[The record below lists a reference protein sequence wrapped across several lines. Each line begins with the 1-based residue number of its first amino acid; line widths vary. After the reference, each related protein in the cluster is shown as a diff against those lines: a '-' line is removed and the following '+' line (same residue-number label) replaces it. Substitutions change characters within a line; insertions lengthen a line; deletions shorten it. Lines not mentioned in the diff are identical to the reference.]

1 MKNPQQI
8 SDEEGKNT
16 DNKKKKIIIAL
27 IIVAAIAAAAVI
39 VFFLF
44 FRKNTDSS
52 TGRPSGQM
60 PGQTQDS
67 RITASGTTTVGMTTE
82 ELDLDNLDTKLYVEA
97 VYPSDGDSVT
107 KGDNVLKI
115 SDSTFESAKKEL
127 ERAQEQADLAYR
139 EAVVTTAE
147 DNIDAKSTYDQAAVN
162 QKYAQQTYDAAVK
175 EVTDKISD
183 IQDQIDDDQD
193 LIDEYT
199 KAVNENYYYKYY
211 DVENKQKEMND
222 TFALQMKLYDE
233 WGIEALTNTD
243 KTSSTSKSGQ
253 SGQDGQAN
261 VPTTICGKAG
271 YLQGYITGYAAGEN
285 GGQGD
290 AATSFSNWW
299 STNYG
304 LTGSDPGDSDKAAYS
319 ALLDELGVQYTAGS
333 AGWWSGN
340 AGAAKTAA
348 QTSYS
353 NSYNDGIKSGQQAA
367 ATNQKAGLSSTQ
379 AAATVDTATTQEY
392 VKVYELLTT
401 EVENET
407 KSYKEALK
415 NYKEK
420 TALAPTNLSKT
431 QADQKKLNAQLT
443 ELNTT
448 LETTKASAKAAYDQ
462 TLAECSIAKETYD
475 TAVKKTEEELTSLS
489 NKKDDADDDMD
500 YFNEILSDGYV
511 HASKSGTIMKIMTE
525 EGSYISGDEMVMAYT
540 DDDSLAVAVSVDQAD
555 ISSISLGESAEITI
569 DDHGDYTG
577 TVTEINPV
585 SSSSSKSSVTYTV
598 TVVIDGDIS
607 GLSQNLTASVT
618 FGDADSGTVSGNSQ
632 TAGESTAATEETSKA
647 AGESTAATEETS
659 KAASEST
666 AAVESSKAGGDTK
679 KDDQQKDKTE

>member
-1 MKNPQQI
+1 M
-8 SDEEGKNT
+8 
-16 DNKKKKIIIAL
+16 
-27 IIVAAIAAAAVI
+27 AAIAAAAVI

-304 LTGSDPGDSDKAAYS
+304 LITDPDSSDTSTVAAYEGI
-319 ALLDELGVQYTAGS
+319 LNELGVQYTDGS

-353 NSYNDGIKSGQQAA
+353 NSYNDGIKSGKQAA

-379 AAATVDTATTQEY
+379 AAATVDTSTTQEY

-431 QADQKKLNAQLT
+431 QADQKKLNAQLAQ
-443 ELNTT
+443 LNTT

-632 TAGESTAATEETSKA
+632 TAGESTAA
-647 AGESTAATEETS
+647 
-659 KAASEST
+659 
-666 AAVESSKAGGDTK
+666 VESSKAGGDTK